1 MNRYKE
7 ANDRLV
13 VPKELTDKLAKDEK
27 TDKRYVWIVSMAAV
41 LILFFTLT
49 GVIFSIKD
57 GDDHMNEKLVDA
69 QNMNITQNTGTSP
82 TILTTGSAQTSQYA
96 LTKAVYPQMSPYP
109 DHLKY
114 TDESTGMFDA
124 EGFEAAYDAWR
135 GDRLAQ
141 TSQLE
146 GYDQGLGGFYE
157 KTARQ
162 FLTGADGENI
172 IYSPL
177 NVYMAL
183 AMLAE
188 TTDGESR
195 EQILELLGA
204 DDIGQLRMQA
214 NALWNANYSNDG
226 LNRSVLASSLWLN
239 EDVEFNEDTIKTLAD
254 TYYSSTYQGVMGSDE
269 LDEALKAWLN
279 EQTGGILKDE
289 VAGVELDRE
298 TVLAM
303 ATTVYF
309 QAKWSSEFNE
319 NNNTQ
324 SVFYAPDG
332 NINCM
337 FMNQSLARDYYWD
350 DGFSAVCQSFTDG
363 GEMWLILPDEGTS
376 VDELLA
382 NDSVFDLLDKQDS
395 WEDKKF
401 LTVNLSVP
409 KFDVSS
415 NIDLSV
421 GLKKMGVTDVFDYAR
436 SDFSPL
442 TRQIDEVYLSK
453 ADHAARVTID
463 EEGCTAAAYTV
474 MALCGAAMPP
484 EEEVDFVLN
493 RPFVFA
499 ITGQGDSLMFI
510 GVVNRAE

>member
-1 MNRYKE
+1 MNRYRE
-7 ANDRLV
+7 ANDRLT
-13 VPKELTDKLAKDEK
+13 VPKELKDKLTERQKTNNKPILAVSVAAALAIVFVLAGIIYFENNGENAMDEK
-27 TDKRYVWIVSMAAV
+27 IVTSDYTETTTQHE
-41 LILFFTLT
+41 FT
-49 GVIFSIKD
+49 
-57 GDDHMNEKLVDA
+57 
-69 QNMNITQNTGTSP
+69 QP
-82 TILTTGSAQTSQYA
+82 TIMPSASPHA
-96 LTKAVYPQMSPYP
+96 SELVRAEYPQMSPYP

-114 TDESTGMFDA
+114 TDESTGMFDG
-124 EGFEAAYDAWR
+124 EGFEKAIDAWR
-135 GDRLAQ
+135 DDRQ
-141 TSQLE
+141 TQISQLE
-146 GYDQGLGGFYE
+146 DYDEGLGGFYE

-162 FLTGADGENI
+162 FLMGSEGENL
-172 IYSPL
+172 IYSPM
-177 NVYMAL
+177 NIYMAL

-195 EQILELLGA
+195 AQILDLLGA
-204 DDIGQLRMQA
+204 EDIGKLRLQA
-214 NALWNANYSNDG
+214 KALWNANYSNDG
-226 LNRSVLASSLWLN
+226 LNQSVLASSLWLN
-239 EDVEFNEDTIKTLAD
+239 KDVEFNEDTLKMLAD
-254 TYYSSTYQGVMGSDE
+254 TYYSSAYQGVMGSDE
-269 LDEALKAWLN
+269 FNEALRTWLN
-279 EQTGGILKDE
+279 EQTGGLLNDQ
-289 VAGVELDRE
+289 VSGVELDRE

-309 QAKWSSEFNE
+309 QARWSTQFNK

-324 SVFYAPDG
+324 SVFHAPDG
-332 NINCM
+332 DINCT
-337 FMNQSLARDYYWD
+337 FMNQSLARDYYWGD
-350 DGFSAVCQSFTDG
+350 NFSAVCQNFTEN
-363 GEMWLILPDEGTS
+363 GEMWLILPDEDTS
-376 VDELLA
+376 VDELIA
-382 NDSVFDLLDKQDS
+382 DDSIFDLLDKQDD

-415 NIDLSV
+415 KIDLSD
-421 GLKKMGVTDVFDYAR
+421 GLKKMGVTDVFDEAR

-484 EEEVDFVLN
+484 EEEVDFVLD

-510 GVVNRAE
+510 GVVNKAE

>member
-13 VPKELTDKLAKDEK
+13 VPKELTDKLAEAK

-49 GVIFSIKD
+49 GVIFSMKD
-57 GDDHMNEKLVDA
+57 GDDYMNEKLADA
-69 QNMNITQNTGTSP
+69 QNMNTTQNTGALP
-82 TILTTGSAQTSQYA
+82 TILAPEAVQTSQYA
-96 LTKAVYPQMSPYP
+96 LIKAVYPQMSPYP

-114 TDESTGMFDA
+114 TDESTGMFDG
-124 EGFEAAYDAWR
+124 EGFEAAYDAWKD
-135 GDRLAQ
+135 DRRAQ
-141 TSQLE
+141 ASQLE
-146 GYDQGLGGFYE
+146 GYDQGLEGFYE

-162 FLTGADGENI
+162 FLTGAQSDNL

-195 EQILELLGA
+195 AQILELLGA
-204 DDIGQLRMQA
+204 EDIGQLRMQA
-214 NALWNANYSNDG
+214 KALWNANYSNDG
-226 LNRSVLASSLWLN
+226 LNQSVLASSLWLN
-239 EDVEFNEDTIKTLAD
+239 EDIEFNEDTIKTIAD
-254 TYYSSTYQGVMGSDE
+254 NYYSSAYQGVMGSSE
-269 LDEALKAWLN
+269 LDEALRTWLN
-279 EQTGGILKDE
+279 EQTGGLLKDE

-298 TVLAM
+298 SVLAM

-309 QAKWSSEFNE
+309 QARWSAEFNK

-324 SVFYAPDG
+324 NVFRAPDG
-332 NINCM
+332 DINCT
-337 FMNQSLARDYYWD
+337 FMNQSLARDYYWGD
-350 DGFSAVCQSFTDG
+350 SFSAVCQNFTES

-382 NDSVFDLLDKQDS
+382 NDSVFDLLDKQDN

-409 KFDVSS
+409 KFDASS
-415 NIDLSV
+415 KIDLSD
-421 GLKKMGVTDVFDYAR
+421 GLKKMGVTDVFDDTR

-442 TRQIDEVYLSK
+442 TSQVDGVYLSK
-453 ADHAARVTID
+453 VDHAARVTID

-484 EEEVDFVLN
+484 QEEVDFVLD

-499 ITGQGDSLMFI
+499 ITGQGDSLMFM
-510 GVVNRAE
+510 GVVNKAE